1 MLISFGQDVNQNG
14 VGSRSRKHSRFHFE
28 EAWCDEEECEMVVK
42 DKCLDGLSCV
52 TPTMLKEKNLSC
64 GKGSHFTTIQPT
76 LEKIEEVVQV
86 LRSRVSDFMNVMLLE
101 PFKEE
106 DVPVLP
112 PNLMVVNLRLAFG
125 EWDVKLILGMVPAS
139 LDSEDRIIW
148 HYNTNGEYSVQSGY
162 QVAIKKKELEEWLD
176 MTGVEQWWRQV

>member
-106 DVPVLP
+106 DV
-112 PNLMVVNLRLAFG
+112 
-125 EWDVKLILGMVPAS
+125 DVKLILGMVPAS